1 MTIKKE
7 LQAKERGITLIAL
20 VITIIILL
28 ILAGITIGL
37 VTGDNGIL
45 AQASKAQEKT
55 TQAQEEESIKLA
67 IMASSIE
74 ENGYQKFTEENLQ
87 KVINEQFGD
96 GKAKVYSN
104 EKDTFSVIFQN
115 KDSAYRIESNG
126 DINKIDIAFTITNE
140 EEYKNFIKEVNSGN
154 SFENQYVYLLNDLD
168 FQSEEIDI
176 VGNFIDES
184 NNKPFSGIFEGNNK
198 KIYNLNINK
207 NQDFVALFAYNKGII
222 RNIVLESGNIT
233 GQGRTAGITALNAGI
248 IENCHNKGVSIN
260 LTGNAGAGIAAKS
273 IGEIVYCSNLV
284 DITSEAGYIGGI
296 VGANNQGEV
305 SKCYNIGKI
314 EAIFDVG
321 GIAGGNASEAT
332 IKYCYNLGNIIGN
345 GVESQTN
352 KETYV
357 GGISGNSFGKIEC
370 CYNVENIRC
379 EVSQAGGIV
388 GTNQGSA
395 EISNCYNIGTIEKN
409 GNGIGN
415 ITGTINSTAK
425 INNCYFSKEICDL
438 EGIGVI
444 FGSPTTIETIEKTI
458 SYMKTSS
465 FVNDLNKDEEAFVMD
480 TEINNG
486 YPIFKWQVE

>member
-7 LQAKERGITLIAL
+7 LQAKERGIILIAL

-154 SFENQYVYLLNDLD
+154 SFENKYVYLLNDLD

-248 IENCHNKGVSIN
+248 IENCHN
-260 LTGNAGAGIAAKS
+260 
-273 IGEIVYCSNLV
+273 
-284 DITSEAGYIGGI
+284 
-296 VGANNQGEV
+296 
-305 SKCYNIGKI
+305 
-314 EAIFDVG
+314 
-321 GIAGGNASEAT
+321 
-332 IKYCYNLGNIIGN
+332 
-345 GVESQTN
+345 
-352 KETYV
+352 
-357 GGISGNSFGKIEC
+357 
-370 CYNVENIRC
+370 
-379 EVSQAGGIV
+379 
-388 GTNQGSA
+388 
-395 EISNCYNIGTIEKN
+395 
-409 GNGIGN
+409 
-415 ITGTINSTAK
+415 
-425 INNCYFSKEICDL
+425 
-438 EGIGVI
+438 
-444 FGSPTTIETIEKTI
+444 
-458 SYMKTSS
+458 
-465 FVNDLNKDEEAFVMD
+465 
-480 TEINNG
+480 
-486 YPIFKWQVE
+486 